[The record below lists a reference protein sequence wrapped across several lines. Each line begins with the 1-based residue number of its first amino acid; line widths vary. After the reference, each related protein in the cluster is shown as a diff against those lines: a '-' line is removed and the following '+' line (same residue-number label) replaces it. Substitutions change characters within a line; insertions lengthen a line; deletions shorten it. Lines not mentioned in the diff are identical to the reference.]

1 MNLADIRSEAVVFI
15 DTNIL
20 IYAGQG
26 LSRQCRQLL
35 DRIDGRAVRG
45 VCSTV
50 VVAEL
55 CHRGMINEAR
65 AKGLI
70 AYSNPAK
77 ALSQRREVVRQLSEY
92 GEIVRDILGGELT
105 VEPIQA
111 TDFLVALELQK
122 QHGLLTND
130 SLNLAAAKRLGI
142 QEIATA
148 DANFDNVQGLIVYKP
163 EDIASGG

>member
-1 MNLADIRSEAVVFI
+1 MNLADIQSKTVVFI
-15 DTNIL
+15 DSNIL

-35 DRIDGRAVRG
+35 DRIDGRTVRG

-55 CHRGMINEAR
+55 CHRAMINEAR

-70 AYSNPAK
+70 AHTNPAK
-77 ALSQRREVVRQLSEY
+77 ALSQKLDVVRHLSEY
-92 GEIVRDILGGELT
+92 GEIVRDILWGELT

-111 TDFLVALELQK
+111 TDFQVALELQK

-148 DANFDNVQGLIVYKP
+148 DTNFDGVQGIIVYKP
-163 EDIASGG
+163 EDIQAP